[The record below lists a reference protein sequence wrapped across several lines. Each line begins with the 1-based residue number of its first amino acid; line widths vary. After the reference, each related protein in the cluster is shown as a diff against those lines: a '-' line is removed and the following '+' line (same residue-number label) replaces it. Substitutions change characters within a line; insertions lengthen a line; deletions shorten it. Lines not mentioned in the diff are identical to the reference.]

1 MGSIQYWALAATVAG
16 SLIASVEALAQQEA
30 STRGTLEEVIVTGRV
45 QKLYRAPET
54 TVGKMPGDPLD
65 IPQATQVIT
74 TQLIEDQGARDVT
87 DLYRNISGVSF
98 FSYAGVTFR
107 GFRQEGVYYD
117 GLRGDPFIGFS
128 VPQLFNIERVEV
140 LKGPAGMLYGPGS
153 PGGTINYVTKT
164 PSDEFSGEARAV
176 AGNYDRWGGA
186 VELTGPLIAD
196 RLSGRVGVFYE
207 DRESFRKNAENE
219 GLIADTSLTY
229 HITDSLDLTA
239 GFARYDQE
247 LPGNRLRGVQVD
259 SNGNFLTDI
268 SWNHNEPTDFLTTKA
283 DVYQARLTWHP
294 DGPMQGDLSMRYFDA
309 NEAQEY
315 HEQRDLLDTD
325 GNGVADTITREFR
338 DQRRTANGLAFGGN
352 LWRDV
357 SLFGM
362 NHRLLLGGDW
372 YDEDNSQL
380 SRTFLDPT
388 RGGPVPNLSIVNPIY
403 GLTSGAAYNLSSRP
417 YTRSANES
425 QRWGVYLQDQVALG
439 QKFIVI
445 GGVRH
450 DEFDDLNKVN
460 GVGYDDSDLTWR
472 AGLIY
477 KLRQD
482 VSIYTSWS
490 DAFEPQTPAN
500 QDPAVGGPFDPVR
513 GEQIEAGVKTA
524 LSDGR
529 IQANL
534 AVYRIVRENILQ
546 TDTTRPPV
554 NGRNQ
559 LAPIGEVTS
568 EGFEIDV
575 AADVTPDWVVTLNYG
590 YNDAQVTGTVPGQAI
605 TNAVGTRFVNAPKHK
620 VGFWTRYQ
628 IESIR
633 TAFALGGE
641 HLSDRT
647 GFDRERVKAYTIFD
661 ASIITTF
668 DFAEFM
674 LRVENL
680 FDETYAASGFGLR
693 NGSFP
698 GEPRTAFV
706 EVRRKF

>member
-1 MGSIQYWALAATVAG
+1 MVSRPYPALVMVVAG
-16 SLIASVEALAQQEA
+16 GVFATANLGAQQA
-30 STRGTLEEVIVTGRV
+30 NTPSSIAEVVVTGRA

-65 IPQATQVIT
+65 IPQAVQVIT
-74 TQLIEDQGARDVT
+74 TQLMDDQGARDVT

-164 PSDEFSGEARAV
+164 PSSKFSGQVKAV
-176 AGNYDRWGGA
+176 AGNYNRRGGA
-186 VELTGPLIAD
+186 VEITGPLLAE
-196 RLSGRVGVFYE
+196 RLSGRAAVFYE
-207 DRESFRKNAENE
+207 DRNSFRRNAANE
-219 GLIADTSLTY
+219 GLIGDAGLTW
-229 HITDSLDLTA
+229 HITDSFDLT
-239 GFARYDQE
+239 GQLTRYDQE
-247 LPGNRLRGVQVD
+247 LPANRLRGVPVNP
-259 SNGNFLTDI
+259 NGDFLTEI

-283 DVYQARLTWHP
+283 DVYQVRLSWHP
-294 DGPMQGDLSMRYFDA
+294 DGPISGDVSMRYFDA

-325 GNGVADTITREFR
+325 GDTAPDTISREFR
-338 DQRRTANGLAFGGN
+338 DQRRTAEGLAFGGN
-352 LWRDV
+352 LWGNV
-357 SLFGM
+357 AAFGLD
-362 NHRLLLGGDW
+362 HRVLLGGDW
-372 YDEDNSQL
+372 YEEDNTQL

-388 RGGPVPNLSIVNPIY
+388 RGGPVPNLSIINPVY

-417 YTRSANES
+417 YTRSASDS
-425 QRWGVYLQDQVALG
+425 QRWGIYLQDQVLVG
-439 QKFIVI
+439 ERFIVV

-450 DEFDDLNKVN
+450 DRFDDLNKVN
-460 GVGYDDSDLTWR
+460 GFGYDDSDLTWR

-477 KLRQD
+477 KPRPD
-482 VSIYTSWS
+482 VSLYTSWS
-490 DAFEPQTPAN
+490 DAFEPQTTAN
-500 QDPAVGGPFDPVR
+500 QDAAVGGPFDPMR
-513 GEQIEAGVKTA
+513 GEQIEAGVKLA
-524 LSDGR
+524 LLEGR
-529 IQANL
+529 IQGNL

-568 EGFEIDV
+568 DGFEIDV
-575 AADVTPDWVVTLNYG
+575 AADLTPHWVVTLNYG

-605 TNAVGTRFVNAPKHK
+605 TNAVGTRFVNAPRHK

-628 IESIR
+628 VESIR

-641 HLSDRT
+641 HLSERV
-647 GFDRERVKAYTIFD
+647 GFDRERVQPYTIFD
-661 ASIITTF
+661 ASIIKTF
-668 DFAEFM
+668 DVAELM

-698 GEPRTAFV
+698 GDPRTAFV
-706 EVRRKF
+706 EIRKKF